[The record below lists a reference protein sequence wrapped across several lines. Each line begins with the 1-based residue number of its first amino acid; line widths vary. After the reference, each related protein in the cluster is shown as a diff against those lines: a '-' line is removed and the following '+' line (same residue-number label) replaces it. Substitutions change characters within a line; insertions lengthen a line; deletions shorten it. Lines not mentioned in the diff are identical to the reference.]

1 MCEITRETGKAVMQV
16 LLTGATGFLG
26 RRVLCELVDEG
37 CAVRCAVRPG
47 SDVQSLRRFVGG
59 RRWSSTETVNVQL
72 SNVEQCRDLVKGCSV
87 VFHAAASL
95 SGSASNLVMNS
106 VVPTRILMAAAAEE
120 GVDRFVLVSSLG
132 IYGAQQLPG
141 HAKLDEQCPVDSAG
155 HLRDPYTYSK
165 ILQEE
170 VAWEISREKNL
181 PLVVVRPGVIF
192 GDERGALSHR
202 VGLQLGGLLLRMGGR
217 QQVPFT
223 YVENCAEAVKL
234 AGFNSGID
242 GQIFNIVDDDLP
254 TGRQV
259 IRRYRKA
266 GRKLRVIGIPQFAT
280 NWLARFNEWYSS
292 KTEQQVP
299 AVLTRYRVQ
308 AMWKPLQ
315 YSNERAKQQLG
326 WHPSIT
332 FDEAFE
338 RTIASGV

>member
-1 MCEITRETGKAVMQV
+1 MITRTGNTAMQV

-26 RRVLCELVDEG
+26 RRVLHQLLDEG

-47 SDVQSLRRFVGG
+47 SDVQSLLDFVGSH
-59 RRWSSTETVNVQL
+59 RWSLTETVNVQL
-72 SNVEQCRDLVKGCSV
+72 ADPEQCRSLVKDCDV
-87 VFHAAASL
+87 VYHAAAAL

-106 VVPTRILMAAAAEE
+106 VVPTRNLMNAASEQ
-120 GVDRFVLVSSLG
+120 GVGRFVLVSSLG
-132 IYGAQQLPG
+132 IYGSQNLRRNAI
-141 HAKLDEQCPVDSAG
+141 LDEECPVDSAG

-170 VAWEISREKNL
+170 IAWEVSQESGL

-192 GDERGALSHR
+192 GDERGAMSHR
-202 VGLQLGGLLLRMGGR
+202 VGLQIGDFLLRMSGGQR
-217 QQVPFT
+217 VPFT

-234 AGFNSGID
+234 AGFKDGID
-242 GQIFNIVDDDLP
+242 GRVFNVVDDDLP

-259 IRRYRKA
+259 LRKYRKA
-266 GRKLRVIGIPQFAT
+266 GRKFRVIGIPQFAT
-280 NWLARFNEWYSS
+280 NWLARFNEWYSER
-292 KTEQQVP
+292 TEQQIP

-315 YSNERAKQQLG
+315 YSNSRAKELLG
-326 WHPSIT
+326 WHPQTS

-338 RTIASGV
+338 RTMASDA